1 MKKAARSLYPALT
14 LLCPP
19 SFCISFHLL
28 NSSHNYLE
36 RAGFLISLELHSS
49 LSHRAHMSGPT
60 CRDLSINPAQ
70 FLAAASVSS
79 PPKKTHTWLCSPASR
94 ATTNPWSFKTSLTV
108 PLSVQSL
115 SLWQRIVKWEK
126 PWNQTSGTW
135 IPVFALLWTYCVT
148 LSRSFSTFSTFI
160 YSSACWEHE
169 INE

>member
-1 MKKAARSLYPALT
+1 MEIETQRDYMTYEWLIIQDIYSGSSNSILHKLAPSRAKQSKAKGIDEGRSPFSAGERGISTAGWMLT
-14 LLCPP
+14 
-19 SFCISFHLL
+19 
-28 NSSHNYLE
+28 
-36 RAGFLISLELHSS
+36 
-49 LSHRAHMSGPT
+49 T
-60 CRDLSINPAQ
+60 C
-70 FLAAASVSS
+70 S
-79 PPKKTHTWLCSPASR
+79 PWLCSPASR

-108 PLSVQSL
+108 PLSVHSL